1 MSICFRCHHLSM
13 SSSSRKRE
21 RRRQTK
27 IVHALMES
35 VATRWRPTTSFPSVI
50 MQPIRLTRFLSS
62 PSSGHFWNSTPRFS
76 YLGVPSDRLSERV
89 RFTGQE
95 QLQWNHGRPSLPA
108 DQDQRSAAIDGEACH
123 WPSSIP
129 LLVALVVVVSDFL
142 VLLALVFHLFESSSA
157 SLLPSSFVSSFPPS
171 IDPLFL
177 TLSPCKE
184 VVHSL
189 SPAPDERES
198 CSGEPLLLPAWT
210 SDGTLFSIWIF
221 DSVLLCCAVLS
232 RLIRTSSIWLRRS
245 KFRDCSF
252 CLNSKLNCFSQR
264 VSDDGNKFN
273 SRCDHVS
280 GRDRVWA
287 NTLRPFRSDCDHVR
301 RIRKCEVTLRDWWH
315 WLWPS
320 NHTHDV
326 RLSDVFTQSLSRHRR
341 GGLQWT
347 CVISQWRPNCTHLD
361 NNVGN
366 DQLVKRRVDFRL
378 PTSALPMLVARNAT
392 RLIFDNNK
400 LLRNS
405 LGRRAA
411 ALSSTPTISS
421 SCLAIVLLLSSFSS
435 VVVSSSTPNAP
446 FQAVPPLGSSSAQ
459 SSSALASDRLPMTDS
474 LNPWLAADGGLILR
488 AAAGDTPNSSPLNW
502 IRPNPGSCVPQP
514 TIPACPSDRFCRLPE
529 TNSFPV
535 SFAHPMPPNNN
546 NSSKNGVVGYRP
558 SDSASGRDGRQEKNS
573 GTRGEVRRN
582 ENGVP
587 ADDDGLRNADAAV
600 AKASQCLPYLQPG
613 RREQSDADDDGP
625 SSAECICGHA
635 DGAKRVDTLR
645 KYHLHHCYHYSLWH
659 VLSDTMREGI
669 AISRSQCY
677 AYLEAVERLD
687 NLAAHFVCQFEDII
701 RRYDCGQTFS
711 SKSSCHQ
718 CKVAYRQWVCSMVL
732 PMWLDGNRVKPCR
745 TFCHEVERLCPY
757 FLPAEKSGPGSQ
769 YAGEPSFLCID
780 PDVRETTN
788 QSTNSAYS
796 ERPCYRP
803 CTLEYNL
810 EPDIDPSLCVASL
823 GDISGLME
831 EDGTVE
837 ADKECQQTYTNVTAS
852 ISEFDVDMLDVDSE
866 VNNDQCTPL
875 LGKDPLSTSRLS
887 SRGWTNNLHFV
898 WPWRTIVLPFAML
911 PIIHFFT

>member
-1 MSICFRCHHLSM
+1 MSICFRCLSM
-13 SSSSRKRE
+13 SSSSRRRD

-27 IVHALMES
+27 LVHALMES
-35 VATRWRPTTSFPSVI
+35 GTTRWRPTTSFPSVT
-50 MQPIRLTRFLSS
+50 MQPIRLTGLVSS
-62 PSSGHFWNSTPRFS
+62 PTSGHSWNYSPRFTS
-76 YLGVPSDRLSERV
+76 LGVPSDRLTERV

-95 QLQWNHGRPSLPA
+95 QLQWNHGQLPA
-108 DQDQRSAAIDGEACH
+108 DQDQRSAAIDGEACY

-142 VLLALVFHLFESSSA
+142 VLLALVFHLFESSS
-157 SLLPSSFVSSFPPS
+157 LLPPVSPSS
-171 IDPLFL
+171 IDPLVL

-184 VVHSL
+184 VV
-189 SPAPDERES
+189 PDERES
-198 CSGEPLLLPAWT
+198 CSGDPLLLPT

-221 DSVLLCCAVLS
+221 DSVLLCCAVLC

-245 KFRDCSF
+245 KFRDRSL
-252 CLNSKLNCFSQR
+252 CLNSNKLNRFSQR
-264 VSDDGNKFN
+264 ASDDGNKFN

-280 GRDRVWA
+280 RA
-287 NTLRPFRSDCDHVR
+287 NTLRPSDCDRAR

-320 NHTHDV
+320 NHTHDA
-326 RLSDVFTQSLSRHRR
+326 RLSDVLAQSLSRHRG

-366 DQLVKRRVDFRL
+366 DVQFVKRRRPGFRL
-378 PTSALPMLVARNAT
+378 PTSALPMLLARNAA

-400 LLRNS
+400 LLGNS

-411 ALSSTPTISS
+411 GLSSTPTISS
-421 SCLAIVLLLSSFSS
+421 SCLAVVLLLSSFSS
-435 VVVSSSTPNAP
+435 VVVSSSAPNP
-446 FQAVPPLGSSSAQ
+446 PHQAVPGSSSAQ
-459 SSSALASDRLPMTDS
+459 SALASDRLPMTDS

-502 IRPNPGSCVPQP
+502 IRPNPGSCIPQP

-529 TNSFPV
+529 TSSFPV
-535 SFAHPMPPNNN
+535 SLAHPNT
-546 NSSKNGVVGYRP
+546 SSPNGVIGYRP
-558 SDSASGRDGRQEKNS
+558 LDSGRDGRPGKN
-573 GTRGEVRRN
+573 GVTRGEVRRN
-582 ENGVP
+582 G

-613 RREQSDADDDGP
+613 RREQSDAHDDGP
-625 SSAECICGHA
+625 SSAECICDHA

-669 AISRSQCY
+669 AMSRSQCY
-677 AYLEAVERLD
+677 AYLETVERLD

-711 SKSSCHQ
+711 SKSSCQQ

-732 PMWLDGNRVKPCR
+732 PMWLDGNRIKPCR

-831 EDGTVE
+831 EDGTAE
-837 ADKECQQTYTNVTAS
+837 ANKECQQTYKNVTAS
-852 ISEFDVDMLDVDSE
+852 VSEFDVDMLDVDSE

-875 LGKDPLSTSRLS
+875 LGKDPLLTSRLS
-887 SRGWTNNLHFV
+887 SRGWTNNLHLV
-898 WPWRTIVLPFAML
+898 WPWRTLVLPFAML